1 MKTYTAKNVE
11 EAIKEACQELNI
23 EEKNLLFEIQD
34 EKKGLFNKKAVISV
48 YEIADVI
55 DFAKEYV
62 VSSVTALGLT
72 AEATTSYQDEIIHI
86 TINSDHNPILI
97 GKNGRTLQSLNELVK
112 LAVNAR
118 FKRRFRILL
127 DINDYKNVKYSR
139 IIRNARIVAKQV
151 QKSKVDVK
159 LDPMTPDERRIVHNA
174 LSEFSHIKTESEGDG
189 QNRAIVVKYIE

>member
-1 MKTYTAKNVE
+1 MKTYTAKNLE

-23 EEKNLLFEIQD
+23 EEKDLLFEIQD
-34 EKKGLFNKKAVISV
+34 EKKGLFSKKAVINV

-62 VSSVTALGLT
+62 ITSVTALGLT
-72 AEATTSYQDEIIHI
+72 VEATASYQDEIIHI

-127 DINDYKNVKYSR
+127 DVNDYKNVKYSR

-189 QNRAIVVKYIE
+189 QNRAIVIKYIE

>member
-23 EEKNLLFEIQD
+23 EEKDLLFEIQD
-34 EKKGLFNKKAVISV
+34 EKKGLFSKKAVISV

-62 VSSVTALGLT
+62 ISSVTALGLT
-72 AEATTSYQDEIIHI
+72 VEATASYQDEIIHI

-127 DINDYKNVKYSR
+127 DVNDYKNVKYSR

-159 LDPMTPDERRIVHNA
+159 IDPMTPDERRIVHNA

-189 QNRAIVVKYIE
+189 QNRAIVIKYIE

>member
-23 EEKNLLFEIQD
+23 EEKDLLFEIQD
-34 EKKGLFNKKAVISV
+34 EKKGLFSKKAVISV

-62 VSSVTALGLT
+62 ISSVTALGLT
-72 AEATTSYQDEIIHI
+72 VEATASYQDEIIHI

-127 DINDYKNVKYSR
+127 DVNDYKNVKYSR

-189 QNRAIVVKYIE
+189 QNRAIVIKYIE

>member
-11 EAIKEACQELNI
+11 EAIKEACQELSI

-34 EKKGLFNKKAVISV
+34 EKKGLFNKKVIINV

-62 VSSVTALGLT
+62 TSSVTALGLT
-72 AEATTSYQDEIIHI
+72 VETTASYQDEIIHI